1 MILQST
7 VCLYDFITVCFILQS
22 IIYLFVCLF
31 DYPSN
36 RMAVSSNPVQ
46 KNIEKRKDFSPSCK
60 VAGVGIHLA
69 GVGAV
74 TCADLSDN
82 PL

>member
-1 MILQST
+1 MFHSAINYIS
-7 VCLYDFITVCFILQS
+7 
-22 IIYLFVCLF
+22 VCLF
-31 DYPSN
+31 DYPAN
-36 RMAVSSNPVQ
+36 RMAVYSNPVQ

-69 GVGAV
+69 EVGAV